1 MEESRPDNKLTMN
14 KSHKRLL
21 FALTAVGVLAI
32 GAFAMTDKT
41 WLGVRAETTTYR
53 LFLGLNST
61 YRYPLSD
68 NGTIT
73 AKTNPLGNTVCFS
86 STNLSSA
93 SPSATYAL
101 YMGKA
106 GSSLQNKDPITGL
119 TQVCI
124 YGFAKDGDGV
134 ETDFARP
141 TLTLSAAADFSSQ
154 TTTSLDFEKNDNTYT
169 YDGNTIHLY
178 GVYYQVTDV
187 SARYVK
193 LNFQDSRVW
202 VIDYIIFSYTCAVQ
216 ATVNSA
222 SSGGAEQTTSH
233 ISGQPLSL
241 P

>member
-1 MEESRPDNKLTMN
+1 MN

-21 FALTAVGVLAI
+21 FVLTAVGVLAI

-41 WLGVRAETTTYR
+41 WLGVRAEATSYYIELKSNTESYIAV
-53 LFLGLNST
+53 
-61 YRYPLSD
+61 D
-68 NGTIT
+68 GTIT
-73 AKTNPLGNTVCFS
+73 AKTHPLGNTVRFS
-86 STNLSSA
+86 STNLSYA
-93 SPSATYAL
+93 APSTSYAL
-101 YMGKA
+101 YMGQA
-106 GSSLQNKDPITGL
+106 GSSLQNTDPITGL

-222 SSGGAEQTTSH
+222 SPGGAEQTTSH